1 MRRPWWVLLGGSRRR
16 DERGFAAV
24 LVALLFPVVFLACA
38 ALSVDTARW
47 YVEAENV
54 QSAVDAAAL
63 AGVVWMPGD
72 FDNAKSAALAVAK
85 NNGFDAASPD
95 LTVRVEH
102 GEKASQLKVTI
113 SSRISNAFG
122 SAIGTPTTV
131 VSRSAVADYAGGL
144 SMGSPCNDFGSDP
157 DSAAAGGVSTN
168 CSDAGDFWAN
178 VGGPKSDKG
187 SGDAYQNG
195 ACPSKYDGCTA
206 AGGTNTDYDANGYI
220 YEVTVAKP
228 VSNFRL
234 EAFDPALIHVGDHC
248 EDSALTGASSL
259 SVTDSVVADPT
270 TRYVSGDG
278 KYCTGDNSFDASS
291 KALGFNNQVNTSFT
305 VRSMAPD
312 SDPSR
317 PLTWPILNTSTC
329 PGAKT
334 YRGYNGRTQS
344 FKDSNGNVTTDM
356 SANVP
361 LKSVLNPN
369 DPGYQ
374 KDVADTFRRWV
385 TLCSNSSVQAGTTLA
400 IQVKTNGLGFDLAA
414 GHNRFALRAYSA
426 TSPSSNN
433 DIAISAFNKMAV
445 YANVKNGSSRFFLT
459 RLPSSAAGQMLN
471 VSLFDIGD
479 LGGATGTLK
488 FVAPAESN
496 ITFTNCR
503 AVGKVNG
510 TVSDCQFTAD
520 STFNGRWQSVYIPI
534 PSNYTCSDALATGC
548 WVKLYYDF
556 PLAGSPN
563 DTTSWAASVDGQ
575 PVRLVQ

>member
-1 MRRPWWVLLGGSRRR
+1 MRPPWWVLLGGSRRR

-85 NNGFDAASPD
+85 NNGFDAASPN

-206 AGGTNTDYDANGYI
+206 AGGTNTDYDPNGYL
-220 YEVTVAKP
+220 YEVTVAKA

-248 EDSALTGASSL
+248 ASNLSGAAGLSAANTPG
-259 SVTDSVVADPT
+259 VADPA

-278 KYCTGDNSFDASS
+278 KYCTGDNAFAASNDAT
-291 KALGFNNQVNTSFT
+291 LGFTNQVNTSFT
-305 VRSMAPD
+305 VRAMGSD

-317 PLTWPILNTSTC
+317 PLTWPAMDTSTC
-329 PGAKT
+329 PGART
-334 YRGYNGRTQS
+334 YPGYDG
-344 FKDSNGNVTTDM
+344 
-356 SANVP
+356 P
-361 LKSVLNPN
+361 LKTALDVSS
-369 DPGYQ
+369 PGYQ

-479 LGGATGTLK
+479 LGGASGTLK
-488 FVAPAESN
+488 FVAPAESG
-496 ITFTNCR
+496 ITFSNCR
-503 AVGKVNG
+503 AAGKVTG
-510 TVSDCQFTAD
+510 TVPDCTFTAN
-520 STFNGRWQSVYIPI
+520 STFNGRWQQVYIPI
-534 PSNYTCSDALATGC
+534 PGNYTCSDALATGC